1 MFVLPRE
8 PTPFHWWQRQAD
20 TSEHHTSPHT
30 VPEQLS
36 QQPRPS
42 SRGAGRS
49 LLTSAV
55 CLEKTLTLSFKDVVF
70 PNHDTIFVSFLPY
83 FSSVTP
89 ICSFIPP
96 ISPAPSLSFHS
107 VPRAISLRISQTPFP
122 CLDRVP
128 TPESIFF
135 QNKLLQ
141 YGTALLTT
149 SELILCAGGINAIL
163 FNPLLSCIFCYIWP
177 NRILNNKL
185 P

>member
-8 PTPFHWWQRQAD
+8 PTLFHWWQSQAD
-20 TSEHHTSPHT
+20 TSEHHTSPRT
-30 VPEQLS
+30 VPEQLP
-36 QQPRPS
+36 QQHRPS
-42 SRGAGRS
+42 SQGAAGAFPPA
-49 LLTSAV
+49 LCAL
-55 CLEKTLTLSFKDVVF
+55 KDVVF
-70 PNHDTIFVSFLPY
+70 PNHNTIFVSFLPY

-107 VPRAISLRISQTPFP
+107 VPRAISPRISQTPFP

-141 YGTALLTT
+141 
-149 SELILCAGGINAIL
+149 
-163 FNPLLSCIFCYIWP
+163 
-177 NRILNNKL
+177 
-185 P
+185 